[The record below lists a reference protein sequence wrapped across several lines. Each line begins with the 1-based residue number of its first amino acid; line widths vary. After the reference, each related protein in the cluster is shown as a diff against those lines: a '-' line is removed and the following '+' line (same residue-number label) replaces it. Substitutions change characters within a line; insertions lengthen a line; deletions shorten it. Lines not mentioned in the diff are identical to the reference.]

1 MSKAMR
7 LWGAALGVL
16 VAGTLF
22 VRLTE
27 AQSVRKPPVL
37 EASRVV
43 IRDAEGRVRGMIGVT
58 EDNEAGLS
66 FFDVK
71 GRQRC
76 RILVEADGP
85 PKLALAGP
93 DETSRIGLAVQNDG
107 AATLRVGDSAGEIGI
122 VAEPGGEG
130 GGLGGAGADRPHAQF
145 PHRGTWAFWSWFWP
159 NRTRT
164 LVISMSSWIL
174 SVTGLADFCA

>member
-71 GRQRC
+71 GKQRC

-107 AATLRVGDSAGEIGI
+107 AATLRVGDSGGEIGI
-122 VAEPGGEG
+122 VAEPGGETVLMLIREDKPRMLWG
-130 GGLGGAGADRPHAQF
+130 VDSAGRELTGRMLNSPTGAPGRSGPGSGPTAPG
-145 PHRGTWAFWSWFWP
+145 PW
-159 NRTRT
+159 
-164 LVISMSSWIL
+164 
-174 SVTGLADFCA
+174 